1 MSSPVR
7 LSSFSRSSFFS
18 RAYLLIRAVSAARK
32 PSSCVPPSWVWMVL
46 AKEYTPSLYPLFH
59 CIATSSDSSR
69 SLSSAS
75 MSITEGC
82 TSSPLRELRYFT
94 KSTMPPS

>member
-1 MSSPVR
+1 MP
-7 LSSFSRSSFFS
+7 
-18 RAYLLIRAVSAARK
+18 
-32 PSSCVPPSWVWMVL
+32 PSCVWIVF
-46 AKEYTPSLYPLFH
+46 AKEYTPSLYCEFH
-59 CIATSSDSSR
+59 CIAISTESIR

-75 MSITEGC
+75 MSMTVGW